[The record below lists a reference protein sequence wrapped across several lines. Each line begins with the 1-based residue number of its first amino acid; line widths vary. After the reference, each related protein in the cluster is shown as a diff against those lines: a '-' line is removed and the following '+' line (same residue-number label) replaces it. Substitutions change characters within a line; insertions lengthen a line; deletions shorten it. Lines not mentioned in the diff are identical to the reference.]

1 VPLFVSSYRINRMS
15 LLHSSITLG
24 SSVETQYFVSHT
36 KQSRSAYQLRNHY
49 SNDVSFLIPTFANF
63 PDFRI
68 NPDLLNMK
76 LEDYATGKLLLVNKP
91 YKWTSFDVVGKI
103 RNAFKPLKL
112 KVGHAGTLD
121 PLATGLLIICT
132 GKMTK
137 QIDSF
142 QAQEKEYTGTFTLGA
157 TTPTYDLESEV
168 DQTFDISNI
177 TEAQLYEACKPFIGD
192 IQQYPPAHSAIKIDG
207 ERLYEKA
214 RRGEEV
220 ELRLRNVTISEFE
233 LTRVELPEVDFRVVC
248 SKGTYIRSLAND
260 FGKTLNNGA
269 YLSRLRRT
277 RSGNFN
283 VTDAHEV
290 MELVTSIRDL
300 KATEQAPEE

>member
-1 VPLFVSSYRINRMS
+1 
-15 LLHSSITLG
+15 
-24 SSVETQYFVSHT
+24 
-36 KQSRSAYQLRNHY
+36 
-49 SNDVSFLIPTFANF
+49 
-63 PDFRI
+63 
-68 NPDLLNMK
+68 MK
-76 LEDYATGKLLLVNKP
+76 LEDYATGRLLLVNKP
-91 YKWTSFDVVGKI
+91 YRWTSFDVVGKI

-142 QAQEKEYTGTFTLGA
+142 QAQEKEYTGTFVLGA
-157 TTPTYDLESEV
+157 TTPTYDLESEPE
-168 DQTFDISNI
+168 QKFDTANISEE
-177 TEAQLYEACKPFIGD
+177 TLHAACSQFIGD

-220 ELRLRNVTISEFE
+220 ELRARNVTITEFE
-233 LTRVELPEVDFRVVC
+233 LTRIELPEVDFRVVC

-260 FGKTLNNGA
+260 FGKAINNGA

-277 RSGNFN
+277 RSGDFKIE
-283 VTDAHEV
+283 DAHEV
-290 MELVTSIRDL
+290 MELVTNIREL
-300 KATEQAPEE
+300 KADSTDL